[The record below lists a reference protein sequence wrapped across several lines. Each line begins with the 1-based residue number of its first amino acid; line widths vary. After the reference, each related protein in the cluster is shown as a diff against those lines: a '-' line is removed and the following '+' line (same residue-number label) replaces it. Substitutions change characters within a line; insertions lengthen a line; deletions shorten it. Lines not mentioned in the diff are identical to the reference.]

1 MATTD
6 TATTTAAT
14 AAPTAAPTGNLT
26 DGMHMLVEAL
36 LTNGLD
42 KMYGVIGIP
51 VTDVA
56 RIGQGE
62 GIRYIGLRHE
72 SDAGNA
78 AAAAG
83 FITGKP
89 GVFIT
94 VSAPGFLNGIT
105 ALKEATENGWPVIQ
119 ISGSSDRAAA
129 GFITG
134 KPGVFITVSAPGF
147 LNGITALKE
156 ATENGWPVIQISG
169 SSDRQLI
176 DMGEGDYEGLD
187 QYNFAKPFCKA
198 AYRIDKPEDIA
209 LGVAR
214 AIRAAVS
221 GRPGGVYLDVP
232 GELLGATM
240 DIDAAKATMYQVND
254 PAPAMVPSQESIDKA
269 LELLAGAKNPLIYLG
284 KGAAYAQADKDIQD
298 FVHQTGIPYLAM
310 SMAKGLIPDTDPQN
324 AGSARG
330 LAMRTAD
337 VVLLIGARLNWML
350 NFGKGKHWNENVKF
364 IQIEIDPTE
373 IDNSRQIDAPIV
385 GDIKSAMGML
395 LEGLK
400 TTPVKVDPAW
410 PQLLQADIEKNNA
423 KFAAKTAVVTSPMN
437 HYNALGAIKKVIDQH
452 PEVYITNDGANALD
466 ICRDVIDMALPRH
479 RLDCGTWGVM
489 GVATPYAIAAAVET
503 GDPVVAISVDIC
515 RDVIDMALPRHR
527 LDCGTWGVMGVATPY
542 AIAAAVET
550 GDPVVA
556 ISGDCAFGFAGME
569 IETIARYGLPV
580 TQIVLNNGGIYR
592 GDFENL
598 GNDGDPS
605 PLTLTA
611 SGRYEKIMEAFGG
624 ASYYAT
630 TPEELEQY
638 LTEAIA
644 SKKPAMINVQLSIHS
659 GKESGHI
666 SYLNPQP
673 VRGPLATSEM
683 EDLTKG
689 Q

>member
-6 TATTTAAT
+6 TAATSTAP
-14 AAPTAAPTGNLT
+14 AANLT

-36 LTNGLD
+36 LTNGLN

-62 GIRYIGLRHE
+62 GIRYIGMRHE

-78 AAAAG
+78 A
-83 FITGKP
+83 
-89 GVFIT
+89 
-94 VSAPGFLNGIT
+94 
-105 ALKEATENGWPVIQ
+105 
-119 ISGSSDRAAA
+119 AAA

-240 DIDAAKATMYQVND
+240 DLDAAKATMYQVND
-254 PAPAMVPSQESIDKA
+254 PAPAMVPSQASVDEA
-269 LELLAGAKNPLIYLG
+269 LKLLAGAQKPLIYLG
-284 KGAAYAQADKDIQD
+284 KGAAYAQADELIQN

-324 AGSARG
+324 AASCRG
-330 LAMRTAD
+330 TAMRNAD

-373 IDNSRQIDAPIV
+373 IDNSRYIDAPVV
-385 GDIKSAMGML
+385 GDIKSAMGMFVD
-395 LEGLK
+395 GLA
-400 TTPVKVDPAW
+400 TTPIKAPAAW
-410 PQLLQADIEKNNA
+410 TQMLDADKAANNA
-423 KFAAKTAVVTSPMN
+423 KFAAKTAEVTSPMN
-437 HYNALGAIKKVIDQH
+437 HYNALGAIKKVMDKN
-452 PEVYITNDGANALD
+452 PDVYLTNDGANALD
-466 ICRDVIDMALPRH
+466 DCRDIVDMYLPRH

-489 GVATPYAIAAAVET
+489 GVALPYAVGAAVET
-503 GDPVVAISVDIC
+503 GKPVVS
-515 RDVIDMALPRHR
+515 
-527 LDCGTWGVMGVATPY
+527 
-542 AIAAAVET
+542 
-550 GDPVVA
+550 

-569 IETIARYGLPV
+569 VETIARYQLPV
-580 TQIVLNNGGIYR
+580 TVIVLNNGGIYR

-598 GNDGDPS
+598 GTDGDPS

-611 SGRYEKIMEAFGG
+611 TGRYEKMMEAFGG

-630 TPEELEQY
+630 TPEEVEQY

-683 EDLTKG
+683 EDLTE
-689 Q
+689 QQ

>member
-1 MATTD
+1 M
-6 TATTTAAT
+6 AAT
-14 AAPTAAPTGNLT
+14 ATVTTQTAPAAPATAPTGNLT

-36 LTNGLD
+36 LTNGIN

-62 GIRYIGLRHE
+62 GIRYIGMRHE

-78 AAAAG
+78 A
-83 FITGKP
+83 
-89 GVFIT
+89 
-94 VSAPGFLNGIT
+94 
-105 ALKEATENGWPVIQ
+105 
-119 ISGSSDRAAA
+119 AAA

-214 AIRAAVS
+214 AIRAALS

-240 DIDAAKATMYQVND
+240 DIDAAKATMYKVND
-254 PAPAMVPSQESIDKA
+254 PAPAMVPSQESVDAA
-269 LELLAGAKNPLIYLG
+269 LKLLASAKNPLIYLG
-284 KGAAYAQADKDIQD
+284 KGAAYAQCDQAIQD

-337 VVLLIGARLNWML
+337 VVMLVGARLNWML

-364 IQIEIDPTE
+364 IQIDIDPTE
-373 IDNSRQIDAPIV
+373 IDNSRKIDAPIV
-385 GDIKSAMGML
+385 GDIKSTMAML

-400 TTPVKVDPAW
+400 ATPIKVDPAW
-410 PQLLQADIEKNNA
+410 PQLLQADIKKNDER
-423 KFAAKTAVVTSPMN
+423 FGAKTTEVTDPLN
-437 HYNALGAIKKVIDQH
+437 HYNALGAIKKVIDRH

-466 ICRDVIDMALPRH
+466 DCRDIIDMALPRH

-489 GVATPYAIAAAVET
+489 GVATPYAIGAAVET
-503 GDPVVAISVDIC
+503 GQ
-515 RDVIDMALPRHR
+515 
-527 LDCGTWGVMGVATPY
+527 
-542 AIAAAVET
+542 
-550 GDPVVA
+550 PVVA

-569 IETIARYGLPV
+569 IETITRFNLPV

-598 GNDGDPS
+598 GTDGDPS

-611 SGRYEKIMEAFGG
+611 TGRYEKIMEAFGG
-624 ASYYAT
+624 ASYYCT
-630 TPEELEQY
+630 TPQEIETALA
-638 LTEAIA
+638 EAIA

-683 EDLTKG
+683 EDLTKTI
-689 Q
+689 

>member
-78 AAAAG
+78 A
-83 FITGKP
+83 
-89 GVFIT
+89 
-94 VSAPGFLNGIT
+94 
-105 ALKEATENGWPVIQ
+105 
-119 ISGSSDRAAA
+119 AAA

-503 GDPVVAISVDIC
+503 GDPVVAIS
-515 RDVIDMALPRHR
+515 
-527 LDCGTWGVMGVATPY
+527 
-542 AIAAAVET
+542 
-550 GDPVVA
+550 
-556 ISGDCAFGFAGME
+556 GDCAFGFAGME